1 MEMLKKIGN
10 SIKSKSFKDKEIAKL
25 LLWVGI
31 IGICLIFLS
40 EFIPKSYS
48 EKTGNAASATE
59 FSQEKEQKLEK
70 RLERMISKIDGA
82 GKTKVMLTLD
92 TSEQYYY
99 LTESISR
106 SSQNAEEFE
115 NESEEEIARI
125 DDGNGE
131 RPILQKVDESKIRGV
146 LVVCQGG
153 NNAKIKESIL
163 NAVCAVLNLSSEQVS
178 IAKMA

>member
-1 MEMLKKIGN
+1 VEMLKKIGS
-10 SIKSKSFKDKEIAKL
+10 SIKSKSFKDKDITKL

-31 IGICLIFLS
+31 IGIGLIFLS
-40 EFIPKSYS
+40 EFIPESS
-48 EKTGNAASATE
+48 SAKTENAASVTG
-59 FSQEKEQKLEK
+59 FCFEKEQKLEK
-70 RLERMISKIDGA
+70 RLEEMISKIDGA

-99 LTESISR
+99 LTESVSR
-106 SSQNAEEFE
+106 SSQSAEEFE
-115 NESEEEIARI
+115 KESEEEIARI

-131 RPILQKVDESKIRGV
+131 KPVLQKIDESKIRGV

>member
-10 SIKSKSFKDKEIAKL
+10 SIKSKSFKDKEITKL

-40 EFIPKSYS
+40 EFIPKSSS
-48 EKTGNAASATE
+48 EKTGNAVSATK

-131 RPILQKVDESKIRGV
+131 KPILQKIDESKIRGV